1 MTIYV
6 PVTRFSNGGV
16 IHDIEVL
23 DSDKC
28 RILGGYIEHCGT
40 IYGDAKNAYTDPRG
54 VWHFWDKED
63 WRADKYRY
71 SF

>member
-6 PVTRFSNGGV
+6 PVTEFKGGGFV
-16 IHDIEVL
+16 HGIAQL

-40 IYGDAKNAYTDPRG
+40 IYGDRAYTSPDG
-54 VWHFWDKED
+54 VWLYWNKQD
-63 WRADKYRY
+63 WLADEYRY
-71 SF
+71 NF

>member
-6 PVTRFSNGGV
+6 PVTEFKGGGFV
-16 IHDIEVL
+16 HGIAQL

-40 IYGDAKNAYTDPRG
+40 IYGNRAYTDPRG
-54 VWHFWDKED
+54 VWLYWDKED
-63 WRADKYRY
+63 WRADEYRY
-71 SF
+71 NF